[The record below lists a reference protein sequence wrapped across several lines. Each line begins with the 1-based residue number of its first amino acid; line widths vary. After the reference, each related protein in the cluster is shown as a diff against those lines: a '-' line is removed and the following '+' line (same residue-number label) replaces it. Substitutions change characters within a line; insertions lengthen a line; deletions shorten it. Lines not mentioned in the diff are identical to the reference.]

1 VDIDL
6 LINKLSKIETSGN
19 SIRLEI
25 PLRLPPKARP
35 RMTERRGKRWWFTP
49 SSSLEEEIGLY
60 ASKIMRENGW
70 DKLSGK
76 IRLSA
81 TIYIKGRR
89 RADLSNYLKAL
100 EDALED
106 VCYYN
111 DIQIAEYGWVKVID
125 KAGEDK
131 IIVNLLDLGKIE

>member
-1 VDIDL
+1 MNIDL
-6 LINKLSKIETSGN
+6 LIKKLSKYSTAGN
-19 SIRLEI
+19 TIRLEI

-49 SSSLEEEIGLY
+49 SSKDEEEVGLY

-70 DKLSGK
+70 DKLAGK

-111 DIQIAEYGWVKVID
+111 DIQISEYGWIKVID
-125 KAGEDK
+125 RAKENK
-131 IIVNLLDLGKIE
+131 IVVNLLDLGKIE

>member
-1 VDIDL
+1 MNIGL
-6 LINKLSKIETSGN
+6 LIKKLSKIEASGN
-19 SIRLEI
+19 TIRLEI

-70 DKLSGK
+70 NKLAGK

-81 TIYIKGRR
+81 TIYIKGPRR
-89 RADLSNYLKAL
+89 CDISNLVKSL
-100 EDALED
+100 EDSLEGI
-106 VCYYN
+106 CYYN

-131 IIVNLLDLGKIE
+131 IVVNLVDLGKIE